1 MNPALCPFGSF
12 SILQASEAPGML
24 QSVPEVE
31 DLATARKY
39 PGAFPD
45 PLRAIPDHHHHGV
58 SPQPS
63 QLLQLGPETAE
74 DSVGIAQTSNQKTPH
89 QGMPPGAGFHS
100 FVGPQQHPG
109 FHFAKLP
116 FLDRRQGRQRAAVG
130 RASPAMPADLQD
142 RKSTRLNSSHL
153 VISYAV
159 FCLKKRTT

>member
-1 MNPALCPFGSF
+1 MHPALYPFGSF
-12 SILQASEAPGML
+12 SKLQASEAPGML

-74 DSVGIAQTSNQKTPH
+74 DSVGIAQTSTQKTPH
-89 QGMPPGAGFHS
+89 QGMPPGAGVHP
-100 FVGPQQHPG
+100 FVGPQQHPA
-109 FHFAKLP
+109 FHLARFPLAHQMQ
-116 FLDRRQGRQRAAVG
+116 RR
-130 RASPAMPADLQD
+130 
-142 RKSTRLNSSHL
+142 
-153 VISYAV
+153 
-159 FCLKKRTT
+159 RT